1 MREDIMKLSVFTVM
15 TPDLTKE
22 ELITAAAAAG
32 ISGVEWRYAPISQE
46 AANQEPSYWGNNLS
60 TIVPGTSDEELENLR
75 EQVQSHGIQTIS
87 VTPYLTCGDVA
98 GTEKVMQ
105 IAKKLDA
112 GFIRVGIPR
121 YNGSKNY
128 NDLYAEAMD
137 YLHHV
142 QELSRQYGIKG
153 LLEIHHVTIAPSAG
167 LAHRL
172 VSHFDPEHI
181 GVLHDAGN
189 MVHEGFENFR
199 MGLELLG
206 PYLAHVHVKNAGW
219 ERTGRIVDGM
229 EEWTCKWMPLQQGIA
244 NWKFLLGDLKSVGY
258 EGYLGFEDFSGH
270 MDSVSLLSYF
280 GQKVKEW
287 LN

>member
-1 MREDIMKLSVFTVM
+1 MKLSVFTVM

-22 ELITAAAAAG
+22 ELISAAAAAG

-46 AANQEPSYWGNNLS
+46 AASQKPSYWGNNLS
-60 TIVPGTSDEELENLR
+60 TIIPGTSDEELEKLR
-75 EQVQSHGIQTIS
+75 ENVQSHGLKTIS

-112 GFIRVGIPR
+112 DYIRVGVPR
-121 YNGSKNY
+121 YDGSKNY
-128 NDLYAEAMD
+128 NELYAEAVN

-142 QELSRQYGIKG
+142 QELSRQYGIKS
-153 LLEIHHVTIAPSAG
+153 LIEIHHVTIAPSTG

-172 VSHFDPEHI
+172 VSQFDPEHI

-189 MVHEGFENFR
+189 MVHEGFENYR

-219 ERTGRIVDGM
+219 ERTGRIVDGI
-229 EEWTCKWMPLQQGIA
+229 EEWTCRWMPLHQGSA
-244 NWKFLLGDLKSVGY
+244 NWKLILSDLKSVGY
-258 EGYLGFEDFSGH
+258 EGYLGLEDFSGH
-270 MDSVSLLSYF
+270 MDTVSLLSF
-280 GQKVKEW
+280 LGQKVKEW
-287 LN
+287 SN